1 MTMKNSLKI
10 ACLIILFSG
19 CTARGCQ
26 SVDRSFSYSERNYSV
41 ELWSGDSC
49 VFRDQFHG
57 IINQE
62 EHSDGLFYFKG
73 DTLIEIGG
81 NYVIKSEK

>member
-1 MTMKNSLKI
+1 MNKQLLKVAFVAI
-10 ACLIILFSG
+10 AITS

-26 SVDRSFSYSERNYSV
+26 STQRSFSFTERNYSI
-41 ELWSGDSC
+41 EMWSGDSC
-49 VFRDQFHG
+49 VFRDRFHG

-62 EHSDGLFYFKG
+62 EHSDGLFYYKG